1 VAEAALAQP
10 AEARAAF
17 LDRVCGDDTGLRAEI
32 EAQVQACEQAAHSAT
47 FLAGSAALFAAPLLD
62 GLTGGEDLRNPG
74 PTTAGEEERA
84 TAQAAQAERRKSL
97 EVALRAALAGHY
109 DVERELG
116 RGGAATVYLARDR
129 RHSRSVA
136 IKVFDPPN
144 GATTST
150 ERFQREIRV
159 TASLMHPHILP
170 LHDSAEAAGLL
181 YYVMPYVDG
190 ETLRERLAR
199 ERPLELDAALRI
211 VREMASALDC
221 AHRHGVVHRDIK
233 PANVL
238 LADGHAVVAD
248 FGIARALHRAREP
261 EQPGAVPHADGGQSD
276 SLTEGGTSPG
286 TPAYMAPEQ
295 VRGGADVDHRADLY
309 ALGVVA
315 YEMLAGVH
323 PFGARGPREML
334 GAHLGEAPLPLA
346 ARRPDTPPALA
357 ALVMQCLEKDPVRRP
372 QSAAEIVAMLEG
384 TRPAAELAGSEPPRR
399 RAMWKVAA
407 YAGAAIALL
416 AVGGVVLEIGARTT
430 PRAAGTPSALASETR
445 RPVAI
450 RTVAVLPFVNTG
462 GAATDDY
469 LSDGLTDE
477 LAYALTRLPGLQVA
491 GRTSSYTFKG
501 KPAAAEDIGRKL
513 DVGAVVTGTLQR
525 AGDRLRVTT
534 QLVSTAD
541 GKVLWDSVYESHTR
555 DVFAVQDELTRS
567 IVAALAPALTVHR
580 AGSSAMDVRRG
591 TADQEAYDLYLKGR
605 YYWLQRGAANIV
617 RSIAYFK
624 QAIARDSMFARAH
637 AGLALSYSLLPV
649 FLADSTDSATA
660 LTVASAQRAVA
671 LDSTLADAQ
680 LALAISLEMRLRLH
694 DALAHYR
701 AAVVLDPSSVTAHH
715 WLGLCLLDLGRTDE
729 ALRELLRA
737 TQLDPLATSPASA
750 AATALL
756 YARRFPEAAVASR
769 RALALDSTFAFATW
783 TLGLAQAFGGQP
795 DSAVLT
801 LERGTRVNPG
811 DPRLRSAL
819 LFAYAAAGRWADAE
833 QVRAQLRRVGGKRS
847 DGTESAFAALV
858 FGESEPLVHVLTTP
872 VGQRRYIAS
881 GGAIGCNPLFDPLWS
896 DARFRT
902 AMRALTVEA
911 CPLARR
917 WPVQARPGA

>member
-1 VAEAALAQP
+1 
-10 AEARAAF
+10 
-17 LDRVCGDDTGLRAEI
+17 
-32 EAQVQACEQAAHSAT
+32 
-47 FLAGSAALFAAPLLD
+47 
-62 GLTGGEDLRNPG
+62 
-74 PTTAGEEERA
+74 
-84 TAQAAQAERRKSL
+84 
-97 EVALRAALAGHY
+97 
-109 DVERELG
+109 
-116 RGGAATVYLARDR
+116 
-129 RHSRSVA
+129 
-136 IKVFDPPN
+136 
-144 GATTST
+144 
-150 ERFQREIRV
+150 
-159 TASLMHPHILP
+159 
-170 LHDSAEAAGLL
+170 
-181 YYVMPYVDG
+181 
-190 ETLRERLAR
+190 
-199 ERPLELDAALRI
+199 
-211 VREMASALDC
+211 
-221 AHRHGVVHRDIK
+221 
-233 PANVL
+233 
-238 LADGHAVVAD
+238 
-248 FGIARALHRAREP
+248 
-261 EQPGAVPHADGGQSD
+261 
-276 SLTEGGTSPG
+276 
-286 TPAYMAPEQ
+286 
-295 VRGGADVDHRADLY
+295 
-309 ALGVVA
+309 
-315 YEMLAGVH
+315 
-323 PFGARGPREML
+323 
-334 GAHLGEAPLPLA
+334 
-346 ARRPDTPPALA
+346 
-357 ALVMQCLEKDPVRRP
+357 
-372 QSAAEIVAMLEG
+372 
-384 TRPAAELAGSEPPRR
+384 
-399 RAMWKVAA
+399 
-407 YAGAAIALL
+407 
-416 AVGGVVLEIGARTT
+416 
-430 PRAAGTPSALASETR
+430 
-445 RPVAI
+445 
-450 RTVAVLPFVNTG
+450 
-462 GAATDDY
+462 
-469 LSDGLTDE
+469 
-477 LAYALTRLPGLQVA
+477 
-491 GRTSSYTFKG
+491 
-501 KPAAAEDIGRKL
+501 
-513 DVGAVVTGTLQR
+513 
-525 AGDRLRVTT
+525 
-534 QLVSTAD
+534 
-541 GKVLWDSVYESHTR
+541 
-555 DVFAVQDELTRS
+555 
-567 IVAALAPALTVHR
+567 
-580 AGSSAMDVRRG
+580 MDVRRG

-769 RALALDSTFAFATW
+769 RALALDSTFAVATW

-911 CPLARR
+911 CPHARR